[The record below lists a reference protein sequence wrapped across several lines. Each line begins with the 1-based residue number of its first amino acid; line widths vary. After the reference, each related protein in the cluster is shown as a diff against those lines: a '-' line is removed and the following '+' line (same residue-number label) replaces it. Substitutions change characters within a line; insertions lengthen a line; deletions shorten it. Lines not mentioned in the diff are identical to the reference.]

1 MSQKDTGRLQFN
13 FQFGKLELQG
23 SEIALKDIPA
33 AIQSGI
39 GYVTEDR
46 KLEGLF
52 FNLEIK
58 SNSTASILDNF
69 KKMGLLN
76 KQKEKEVA
84 SEITES
90 LAVKPQDI
98 YEMISNLS
106 GGNQQKVLIG
116 KGLLA
121 KPIIFMLDE
130 PTKGVDIASKA
141 EIYRIISDL
150 AKQGVGII
158 LVSSE
163 FPELLAI
170 SHRILVFSGG
180 TMRGEITG
188 DIAKEQEL
196 MMMAIGRS

>member
-1 MSQKDTGRLQFN
+1 M
-13 FQFGKLELQG
+13 QG
-23 SEIALKDIPA
+23 SELTSKDIPT

-46 KLEGLF
+46 KTEGLF

-58 SNSTASILDNF
+58 SNSTASILDKF
-69 KKMGLLN
+69 KKIGMLN
-76 KQKEKEVA
+76 KLKEKVVA
-84 SEITES
+84 TEITES

-98 YEMISNLS
+98 YEMIGNLS

-121 KPIIFMLDE
+121 KPVIFMLDE

-163 FPELLAI
+163 FPELLAL

-180 TMRGEITG
+180 AMTGEMTG
-188 DIAKEQEL
+188 DITKEQDL
-196 MMMAIGRS
+196 MMMAIGQS

>member
-1 MSQKDTGRLQFN
+1 
-13 FQFGKLELQG
+13 
-23 SEIALKDIPA
+23 
-33 AIQSGI
+33 
-39 GYVTEDR
+39 
-46 KLEGLF
+46 
-52 FNLEIK
+52 
-58 SNSTASILDNF
+58 
-69 KKMGLLN
+69 
-76 KQKEKEVA
+76 
-84 SEITES
+84 
-90 LAVKPQDI
+90 
-98 YEMISNLS
+98 
-106 GGNQQKVLIG
+106 
-116 KGLLA
+116 
-121 KPIIFMLDE
+121 LDE